1 MEATCQRNPR
11 QCRSNAARCLVL
23 AKSAGKPEAQ
33 QVFIEIAELWN
44 RLAAVTECDQTR
56 LQGISEIEPSELRD
70 ALRNALKLR
79 FGEYA

>member
-1 MEATCQRNPR
+1 MPANPR

-23 AKSAGKPEAQ
+23 AQSAGKPEAQ
-33 QVFIEIAELWN
+33 RVFIEMAELWN

-56 LQGISEIEPSELRD
+56 LQSISEIEPGELGDALRD
-70 ALRNALKLR
+70 ALRLR